1 MGTGSSLSTLRVS
14 PNMSTVVDSPGWTV
28 VDLADRFG
36 PIPIDRI
43 VTRPAP
49 GQATEDDA
57 IELTEGKRICE
68 LVDGVL
74 VEKVI
79 GAYESLVAANL
90 IRLIGCFVASHKL
103 GSVLGEAG
111 MLRLAPGL
119 IRIPDVAF
127 LSKDKF
133 PGGRFPRDAAW
144 SLAPDL
150 AVEVL
155 SSGNTD
161 KEMTEK
167 LHDYFTAG
175 TRLVWYVDPRKRQ
188 VQVFT
193 SPETSRIVTQDQM
206 LDGGDV
212 LPGFELSL
220 KELFAELPN
229 E

>member
-1 MGTGSSLSTLRVS
+1 MSLVIESTGL
-14 PNMSTVVDSPGWTV
+14 TV
-28 VDLADRFG
+28 VDLAERFG
-36 PIPIDRI
+36 PIAIDRI
-43 VTRPAP
+43 VMQPAP

-57 IELTEGKRICE
+57 IKLTERKIRICE

-74 VEKVI
+74 VEKVM

-90 IRLIGCFVASHKL
+90 IRLIGSFVASRKL

-155 SSGNTD
+155 SKGNTD

-167 LHDYFTAG
+167 LHDYFNAG
-175 TRLVWYVDPRKRQ
+175 TRLVWYVDPSKRQ
-188 VQVFT
+188 VQAFT
-193 SPETSRIVTQDQM
+193 SPSSSHIVGQGQT

-220 KELFAELPN
+220 KELFAELP
-229 E
+229 EA